1 MSDSVTKWH
10 EIQESMPKKSKKSKN
25 TSDKLNAVEHVW
37 YAESDRWIYIER
49 YASGYLGLNCMQGD
63 EYEYFKK
70 NWCEIDR
77 GMSEFYDTMKD
88 DLIKLRVDMS
98 ELEFIDKVMWIYF
111 EATHRYDEYK

>member
-70 NWCEIDR
+70 NWCEIDK

>member
-1 MSDSVTKWH
+1 MRT
-10 EIQESMPKKSKKSKN
+10 N
-25 TSDKLNAVEHVW
+25 DKINAVEHIW

-77 GMSEFYDTMKD
+77 GMSEFYSTMKN
-88 DLIKLRVDMS
+88 DLMKLRAEMS
-98 ELEFIDKVMWIYF
+98 ELEFIDKVMWIYLESRMNF
-111 EATHRYDEYK
+111 ERYK

>member
-1 MSDSVTKWH
+1 MRTNDR
-10 EIQESMPKKSKKSKN
+10 
-25 TSDKLNAVEHVW
+25 LNAVEHIW

-70 NWCEIDR
+70 HWCEIDR
-77 GMSEFYDTMKD
+77 GMSEFYSTMKN
-88 DLIKLRVDMS
+88 DLMKLRAEMS

-111 EATHRYDEYK
+111 EAKMNIERYK

>member
-1 MSDSVTKWH
+1 MIENDR
-10 EIQESMPKKSKKSKN
+10 
-25 TSDKLNAVEHVW
+25 LNAVEHIW

-77 GMSEFYDTMKD
+77 GMSEFYSTMKN
-88 DLIKLRVDMS
+88 DLMKLRAEMS
-98 ELEFIDKVMWIYF
+98 ELEFIDKVMWIYL
-111 EATHRYDEYK
+111 ESRMNVERYK